1 LIEEKLEPAFRR
13 GTDTVLLAGGT
24 WVYTL
29 QDILKAYPKRSILY
43 PDMVDHLRGIALWEL
58 NAYGG
63 LPLAANNKKVHRK
76 VKA

>member
-1 LIEEKLEPAFRR
+1 
-13 GTDTVLLAGGT
+13 LAGGT

-43 PDMVDHLRGIALWEL
+43 PDQVEHLRGIALWEL